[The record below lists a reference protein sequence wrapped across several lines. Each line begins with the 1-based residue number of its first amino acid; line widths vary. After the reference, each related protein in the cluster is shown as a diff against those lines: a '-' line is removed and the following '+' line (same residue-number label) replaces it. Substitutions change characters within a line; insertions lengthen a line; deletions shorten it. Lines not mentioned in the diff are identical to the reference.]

1 MRESTQL
8 LHNMSAPPKSVVRY
22 QGLSSLAAPSWPQHN
37 VLQDGGFGAA
47 VRFTL
52 PLDWLG
58 LEPAALLARLEQAQT
73 GMARPARRS
82 AARKTGTADAAQQ
95 LAALINQRAQDLTL
109 PDGCAVIASLPIHPV
124 LWPDPLAALAV
135 LAKCTGTV
143 WLRSKTP
150 SLVVAVRQASVSLLV
165 PPAFV
170 SRLPPYPSSEEA
182 P

>member
-1 MRESTQL
+1 MRDSAQL

-22 QGLSSLAAPSWPQHN
+22 QGLSSLAKPAGPQN
-37 VLQDGGFGAA
+37 NILQDGGFGAA

-52 PLDWLG
+52 PPDWIG
-58 LEPAALLARLEQAQT
+58 LEPAALLARLQQSQP
-73 GMARPARRS
+73 GVGPPARRP

-109 PDGCAVIASLPIHPV
+109 PDGCAVVASLPTHPV

-170 SRLPPYPSSEEA
+170 SRLPTYPSSEESQ
-182 P
+182 

>member
-1 MRESTQL
+1 MRESAQL

-22 QGLSSLAAPSWPQHN
+22 QGLSSLARPAGTQNSI
-37 VLQDGGFGAA
+37 LRDGGFGAT

-52 PLDWLG
+52 PPDWIG
-58 LEPAALLARLEQAQT
+58 LEPAALLARLRQAQP
-73 GMARPARRS
+73 GVGPAKRRTT
-82 AARKTGTADAAQQ
+82 ARKTGPEDPAQQ

-109 PDGCAVIASLPIHPV
+109 PDGCAVIASLPTHPV

-170 SRLPPYPSSEEA
+170 PQLPPFPSLEEA

>member
-1 MRESTQL
+1 MRESAQL

-22 QGLSSLAAPSWPQHN
+22 QGLSSLAKPTGTQN
-37 VLQDGGFGAA
+37 NILQEGGFGAA

-52 PLDWLG
+52 PPDWIG
-58 LEPAALLARLEQAQT
+58 LEPAALLTRLQQAQPGEGPAKRRT
-73 GMARPARRS
+73 TARR
-82 AARKTGTADAAQQ
+82 TGAADASQQ

-109 PDGCAVIASLPIHPV
+109 PDGCAVIASLPTHPV

-170 SRLPPYPSSEEA
+170 SRLPPYPSLEEA

>member
-1 MRESTQL
+1 MRESAQL

-22 QGLSSLAAPSWPQHN
+22 QGLSSLAAPTGPQHN

-52 PLDWLG
+52 PPDWIG
-58 LEPAALLARLEQAQT
+58 LEPAALLARLQQSQPVV
-73 GMARPARRS
+73 GPPARRTTT
-82 AARKTGTADAAQQ
+82 RKTSPADAAQQ

-109 PDGCAVIASLPIHPV
+109 PDGCAVVASLPTHPV

-150 SLVVAVRQASVSLLV
+150 SLVVAIRQASVSLLV

-170 SRLPPYPSSEEA
+170 SRLPPYPSSKEA
-182 P
+182 Q

>member
-1 MRESTQL
+1 MRESAQL

-22 QGLSSLAAPSWPQHN
+22 QGLSSLARPAGTQN
-37 VLQDGGFGAA
+37 NILQEGGFGAA

-52 PLDWLG
+52 PPDWIG
-58 LEPAALLARLEQAQT
+58 LEPAALLTRLQQAPP
-73 GMARPARRS
+73 GEGPPARRVT
-82 AARKTGTADAAQQ
+82 ARKTGAADPAQQ

-109 PDGCAVIASLPIHPV
+109 PDGCAVIASLPTHPV

-150 SLVVAVRQASVSLLV
+150 SMVVAVRQASVSLLV

-170 SRLPPYPSSEEA
+170 PQLPPFPSLEEA